1 MFLFCEFTEAVSI
14 SPSARFDEHCVTSAF
29 AVVCVFYKRGSRGVW
44 IGSFALRLQD
54 VSAVE
59 VLNLPQKYHPSLWL
73 LLYVA
78 SEKFKCSHCTSV
90 EDVCVAGL
98 HFFPIKSIDLCGC
111 INYLVNCQ
119 YISGFNTHITGI
131 PPPPLP
137 PGVLLLLSM
146 LLLLSYQWQIIPAVQ
161 FKPSAI
167 VILLYEW
174 LHTTQEQVMS
184 RFSVE
189 AQSPDILFQQSTATL
204 CISSYLLSSFGSATQ
219 AHP

>member
-1 MFLFCEFTEAVSI
+1 MSARFTVVRISKNVMFLFCEFTEAVCI
-14 SPSARFDEHCVTSAF
+14 SPSARFDEHCVTSVF

-44 IGSFALRLQD
+44 IGSFALPLQD

-111 INYLVNCQ
+111 LNYLVNFQ
-119 YISGFNTHITGI
+119 SISGFNTHITGI
-131 PPPPLP
+131 PPLSC
-137 PGVLLLLSM
+137 LLE
-146 LLLLSYQWQIIPAVQ
+146 YCCFYVCC
-161 FKPSAI
+161 
-167 VILLYEW
+167 Y
-174 LHTTQEQVMS
+174 
-184 RFSVE
+184 
-189 AQSPDILFQQSTATL
+189 
-204 CISSYLLSSFGSATQ
+204 CYLTSGK
-219 AHP
+219 